1 MGRNLTLMRT
11 NERTK
16 KYKVAGVYI
25 LLLLD
30 SFLWRGRGE
39 VAGGIKKLIFLYEE
53 KIDTTIRNNLRLMST
68 KQSNCLERINWV
80 YIISIQLI

>member
-30 SFLWRGRGE
+30 SFLWRGWGE
-39 VAGGIKKLIFLYEE
+39 VAGGIK
-53 KIDTTIRNNLRLMST
+53 
-68 KQSNCLERINWV
+68 
-80 YIISIQLI
+80 